1 MILSRDIAYYS
12 AGIRSFML
20 FDTFTL
26 VRMSRV
32 SESPCPL
39 HSVVFHPPIINNS
52 SILIIAGR
60 GGGGGGNVS
69 SVGTLE
75 ANFGGK
81 PRVVSNMRGE
91 VLRCRDITEL
101 NEVSGF

>member
-1 MILSRDIAYYS
+1 M
-12 AGIRSFML
+12 
-20 FDTFTL
+20 
-26 VRMSRV
+26 
-32 SESPCPL
+32 

-60 GGGGGGNVS
+60 GGRRGNVS